1 MLSAIAILAVTFCV
15 TLLCSLLEACV
26 LSLSKAEIAA
36 LARQDPHLGRIW
48 TGFRQRLSRPLGAIL
63 ILNTGAQTIGMSL
76 AAGRVEVVYGQT
88 GVLVA
93 SIAMAVLMI
102 QWAEILPKTLGSI
115 HRRRV
120 AVVVGKPLH
129 ALVVAMTPIVALVR
143 RLNRPFE
150 GHTPEV
156 PPSIEEIRALASDAR
171 SSDVIGAEEDEIIG
185 RAAGLTRIGV
195 LDIMVPRD
203 DISALS
209 TDMSFEDALIHAH
222 MDAHTRFPLCEGG
235 RIDEVLGYVNLKE
248 LVAILHTN
256 PSVPTLRGIARPI
269 HRVRP
274 DMTASALTRSFTK
287 EHVHVA
293 VVVDDSGKTLG
304 MITMEDLVEQLVG
317 DLEDEFDRLPTRV
330 HDLGGSVLMVGGGAA
345 IASVLEKVGVRH
357 EHAAG
362 SVAAFLD
369 ARLGRRPKR
378 GDEVVLGGV
387 RIVVRRIRRGRVFE
401 ATVTQMEPRAASAA
415 E

>member
-1 MLSAIAILAVTFCV
+1 MLSAIVILAVTFSV
-15 TLLCSLLEACV
+15 TCLCSLVEACL

-36 LARQDPHLGRIW
+36 LGGTDPRLARIW
-48 TGFRQRLSRPLGAIL
+48 MGFHDRLARPLAAIL
-63 ILNTGAQTIGMSL
+63 IVNTGAQTIGMAL
-76 AAGRVEVVYGQT
+76 AAGRVEVASGERA
-88 GVLVA
+88 VLVVSA
-93 SIAMAVLMI
+93 VMAVLMI
-102 QWAEILPKTLGSI
+102 QWAEILPKTLGSR

-120 AVVVGKPLH
+120 AMLFGKPLS
-129 ALVVAMTPIVALVR
+129 ALVFGLTPIVALAR

-150 GHTPEV
+150 GRAPEV
-156 PPSIEEIRALASDAR
+156 PPSIDEIRALASDAR
-171 SSDVIGAEEDEIIG
+171 SSDVIGAAEDEIIG

-195 LDIMVPRD
+195 RDIMVPRA

-235 RIDEVLGYVNLKE
+235 RIDEILGYVNLKE

-256 PSVPTLRGIARPI
+256 PKVPTLRGIARPI
-269 HRVRP
+269 HRVPP
-274 DMTASALTRSFTK
+274 DTTASALTRSFTK

-293 VVVDDSGKTLG
+293 VVIDELGKTLG

-317 DLEDEFDRLPTRV
+317 DLEDEFDRLPTRM

-345 IASVLEKVGVRH
+345 MSRVLERFGVTSDGP
-357 EHAAG
+357 AV
-362 SVAAFLD
+362 SLSAFLD
-369 ARLGRRPKR
+369 ARLGRHPAR
-378 GDEVVLGGV
+378 GDEVRLDGI

-401 ATVTQMEPRAASAA
+401 ATVTRIEPAGTA
-415 E
+415 